1 MSSLEE
7 FTTREE
13 IISALKA
20 QEMLNSN
27 ISELESLCRKT
38 SLRPRK
44 DEFGNVY
51 FSKNDVDILK
61 KVKELYSNS
70 QKLAERKEVKEARP
84 ENIFARARAKV
95 REEIQEI
102 QEVNEMR
109 KPEIVELP
117 ATIEDRKEET
127 RQLTTSAVEVALNR
141 LEETILTKMEDLL
154 SEKMDGLD
162 EVILELIRSKTENE
176 NLRQKLNELNKEN
189 YSLKKEVNSYK
200 PFGFG
205 LYVKSNN
212 QDY

>member
-1 MSSLEE
+1 LSSLEE
-7 FTTREE
+7 ITTREE

-70 QKLAERKEVKEARP
+70 QKLEQKVESKEINKESAFIKAS
-84 ENIFARARAKV
+84 EKV
-95 REEIQEI
+95 REEVQEI
-102 QEVNEMR
+102 QQLRRAETF
-109 KPEIVELP
+109 ELP
-117 ATIEDRKEET
+117 ATIEEKR
-127 RQLTTSAVEVALNR
+127 EVKPQARFELALGK
-141 LEETILTKMEDLL
+141 LEETILSRMESLL

-200 PFGFG
+200 PIAMG
-205 LYVKSNN
+205 LYLKSNN
-212 QDY
+212 QDF

>member
-7 FTTREE
+7 ITTREE

-70 QKLAERKEVKEARP
+70 QKLEQKVELREENRESAFVKASE
-84 ENIFARARAKV
+84 KV
-95 REEIQEI
+95 REEVQEI
-102 QEVNEMR
+102 QQLRRVEAL
-109 KPEIVELP
+109 ELP
-117 ATIEDRKEET
+117 SSLEEK
-127 RQLTTSAVEVALNR
+127 REVKPQARFVFALGK
-141 LEETILTKMEDLL
+141 LDETILSRMESLL

-200 PFGFG
+200 PLAMG
-205 LYVKSNN
+205 LYLKSNN
-212 QDY
+212 QDF

>member
-7 FTTREE
+7 ITTREE

-70 QKLAERKEVKEARP
+70 QKLEQKVGLREENRESAFVKASE
-84 ENIFARARAKV
+84 KV
-95 REEIQEI
+95 REEVQEI
-102 QEVNEMR
+102 QQLRRVEAL
-109 KPEIVELP
+109 ELP
-117 ATIEDRKEET
+117 SSLEEK
-127 RQLTTSAVEVALNR
+127 REVKPQARFEVALGK
-141 LEETILTKMEDLL
+141 LEETILSRMESLL

-200 PFGFG
+200 PLAMG
-205 LYVKSNN
+205 LYLKSNN
-212 QDY
+212 QDF

>member
-1 MSSLEE
+1 MSNLEE
-7 FTTREE
+7 FTIREE

-70 QKLAERKEVKEARP
+70 QKLLERKEVKDARP
-84 ENIFARARAKV
+84 ENIFARAKARVKAEV
-95 REEIQEI
+95 
-102 QEVNEMR
+102 QEVQEVQAS
-109 KPEIVELP
+109 KVELP
-117 ATIEDRKEET
+117 ATIETEKPSS
-127 RQLTTSAVEVALNR
+127 LAPSVVEVALNK
-141 LEETILTKMEDLL
+141 LEETILTKMESLL

-189 YSLKKEVNSYK
+189 YALKKEVNAYK
-200 PFGFG
+200 PFGLG